1 MQINALRYFVHIAMT
16 GSFIA
21 TARRFAV
28 PQSTVSRQ
36 IAALE
41 ESVGQRLLF
50 RHTRAVRLT
59 ETGERYYAEV
69 REALDLLDAATEALA
84 DGTDAA
90 LQGLV
95 RVNAPVA
102 LGRLHIAPLLAEF
115 RRMHPKVSV
124 ELMLT
129 DAFVDPIQEGA
140 DITVRVGRL
149 SDSSL
154 VGRKLGTQTY
164 LLCASPAYLDRHGTP
179 DTPEDLRTHDCLVYH
194 GQHGGQQW
202 FFRRSEETAYRA
214 FQTSGG
220 FRCNNAETLVEAAL
234 AGQGIV
240 LFPTWIYQ
248 RDTLKRKRLVP
259 LLTGWHASVEPDPPD
274 ITLLFP
280 QARLRAKRVQS
291 LADFLVD
298 RIGSPPYRE
307 RVL

>member
-1 MQINALRYFVHIAMT
+1 MQIKALRYFVHVAMT

-59 ETGERYYAEV
+59 EAGERYYAEV

-84 DGTDAA
+84 DGGDAA
-90 LQGLV
+90 LHGLV

-102 LGRLHIAPLLAEF
+102 LGRLHIAPLLAQF
-115 RRMHPKVSV
+115 QQAHPRVSV

-129 DAFVDPIQEGA
+129 DAFVDPVQEGA

-149 SDSSL
+149 GDSSL
-154 VGRKLGTQTY
+154 VARKLGTQVY
-164 LLCASPAYLDRHGTP
+164 LLCASPDYLKKRGHPASP
-179 DTPEDLRTHDCLVYH
+179 DDLLAHNCLVYKGHH
-194 GQHGGQQW
+194 GVQQW
-202 FFRRSEETAYRA
+202 FFRRGNESGFRAYR
-214 FQTSGG
+214 TSGD
-220 FRCNNAETLVEAAL
+220 FRSNNAETLVEAAL

-248 RDTLKRKRLVP
+248 PQALKEKRLVP
-259 LLTGWHASVEPDPPD
+259 VLTDWQASVEANPPD

-280 QARLRAKRVQS
+280 QARLRAKRVQL

-298 RIGSPPYRE
+298 RIGTPPHWDE
-307 RVL
+307 VF